1 METINNFAIKLNSP
15 QIISFGAIHPQ
26 YLNFTREMDRLKT
39 AGIKGVKFHPEYQDF
54 FPDDPALFPLYEQL
68 VALDLVAFFHAGR
81 DIAFSGVHGT
91 PAHFARL
98 IKSFPKLKLVLAH
111 MGGFQMWDEVK
122 EELLGR
128 NVYID
133 TSFSMDY
140 MGKRTFNYFLEH
152 HDCQRVLFG
161 TDSPWTDQSAELN
174 QLRGIVKDEDT
185 LSKITFTNAKELLGM
200 KP

>member
-1 METINNFAIKLNSP
+1 
-15 QIISFGAIHPQ
+15 
-26 YLNFTREMDRLKT
+26 
-39 AGIKGVKFHPEYQDF
+39 
-54 FPDDPALFPLYEQL
+54 
-68 VALDLVAFFHAGR
+68 
-81 DIAFSGVHGT
+81 
-91 PAHFARL
+91 
-98 IKSFPKLKLVLAH
+98 
-111 MGGFQMWDEVK
+111 
-122 EELLGR
+122 
-128 NVYID
+128 
-133 TSFSMDY
+133 